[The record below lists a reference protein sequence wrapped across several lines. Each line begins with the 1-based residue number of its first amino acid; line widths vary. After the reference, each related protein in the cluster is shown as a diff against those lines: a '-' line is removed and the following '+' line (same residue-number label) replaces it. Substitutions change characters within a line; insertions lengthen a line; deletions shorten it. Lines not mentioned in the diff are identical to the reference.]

1 MDWEKEH
8 WVECLG
14 EDTDNSLSTQLFLY
28 VGLYVRIVLIHSC
41 EHSEE

>member
-14 EDTDNSLSTQLFLY
+14 KVIDNSLNFFLY
-28 VGLYVRIVLIHSC
+28 VGPYVKIGLIHSC